1 MTGSNKNTIEY
12 QVKPSRRMKT
22 CDRRHENNTTS
33 TIRSGGSTD
42 HKPKMP
48 FTLKAQNIKNFFWGA
63 SIQTKQILSIQSVC
77 HEKP

>member
-22 CDRRHENNTTS
+22 CDRQHEYNTTS

-42 HKPKMP
+42 HNPKMP
-48 FTLKAQNIKNFFWGA
+48 LYLEGTEHKKFLLGCIYTD
-63 SIQTKQILSIQSVC
+63 
-77 HEKP
+77 